1 MYLPFGKPSEISF
14 DWADLYI
21 QVWRKKWNCQTQP
34 LVKLFQKVNHCY
46 TKMFAFFSWSKSPS
60 LHRLSFRME
69 KKKTRL
75 FLCPEDIFH
84 YIFPFTQSYCCVN
97 Y

>member
-46 TKMFAFFSWSKSPS
+46 TKMFAFF
-60 LHRLSFRME
+60 
-69 KKKTRL
+69 
-75 FLCPEDIFH
+75 FL
-84 YIFPFTQSYCCVN
+84 V
-97 Y
+97 